1 MNQQYP
7 EIISGSSLVI
17 TLGHP
22 NAVVPVIGFHSGQLI
37 LTKCLESMS
46 CWPGWLQ
53 SWNLRSLETF
63 ETFVLVVMFHEFM
76 YVSFSHRSYR
86 FIQKKLLDHH
96 SSMEVFPPNSSIF
109 RRSLTSSTQVCLAPC
124 AAPRLWGPIW
134 LKLRWQPSDT
144 CFGKYFDKKRVV
156 QEKQHMLG

>member
-1 MNQQYP
+1 MSREYVLLAWLAPILKPLQKH
-7 EIISGSSLVI
+7 SKHSSL
-17 TLGHP
+17 LC
-22 NAVVPVIGFHSGQLI
+22 F
-37 LTKCLESMS
+37 MS
-46 CWPGWLQ
+46 SC
-53 SWNLRSLETF
+53 
-63 ETFVLVVMFHEFM
+63 MFHFPKGPIG
-76 YVSFSHRSYR
+76 SF
-86 FIQKKLLDHH
+86 KKLLDHH

-156 QEKQHMLG
+156 QEKQHIWGKENPMNVKMPI